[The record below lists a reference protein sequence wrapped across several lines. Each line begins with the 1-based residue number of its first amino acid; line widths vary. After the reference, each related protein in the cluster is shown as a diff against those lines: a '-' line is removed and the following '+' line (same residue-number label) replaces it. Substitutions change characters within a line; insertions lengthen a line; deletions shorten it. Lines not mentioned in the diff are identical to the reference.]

1 MAMNSVHTNLGAM
14 VALQSL
20 NRTGADMAATQK
32 AISTGFRVADA
43 KDDGAA
49 YAVAQRVR
57 SNVGALTSANQQLSG
72 AKGLLDTTLGALK
85 EVSTTLIDMRKIL
98 VKLAESGVQGEDR
111 TNYKQ
116 QYEDKLQNVKD
127 FFSDATYNG
136 RTLIG
141 NLGGAPPTGIDFG
154 DVEVVRNESGES
166 TTLAAVD
173 LDSVISALDYGS
185 TLDDASLVKAEI
197 QTGASFQQAGDAV
210 NRESN
215 RFGTKNGYIESQI
228 NYNTAKIDAMNAGIG
243 AIVDA
248 DLSKEAANLQALQV
262 RQQLGTQALSMANQG
277 PQSLLSLFR

>member
-1 MAMNSVHTNLGAM
+1 MSMNSVHTNLGAM

-72 AKGLLDTTLGALK
+72 AKGLLDTTLSSLK

-111 TNYKQ
+111 NNYKQ

-141 NLGGAPPTGIDFG
+141 NIGGAPAAGIQFG

-166 TTLAAVD
+166 TTIAAVD
-173 LDSVISALDYGS
+173 LDSVISALDYGA

-197 QTGASFQQAGDAV
+197 QSGASFQQASDAV

-215 RFGTKNGYIESQI
+215 RFGTKNGYIVNQI
-228 NYNTAKIDAMNAGIG
+228 NYNNAKIDAMNSGIG
-243 AIVDA
+243 AMVDA

>member
-1 MAMNSVHTNLGAM
+1 MSMNSVHTNLGAM

-72 AKGLLDTTLGALK
+72 AKGLLDTTLSSLK

-111 TNYKQ
+111 NNYKQ

-141 NLGGAPPTGIDFG
+141 NIGGAPAAGIQFG

-166 TTLAAVD
+166 TTIAAVD
-173 LDSVISALDYGS
+173 LDSVISALDYGA

-197 QTGASFQQAGDAV
+197 QTGASFQQAADAV

-215 RFGTKNGYIESQI
+215 RFGTKNGYIVNQI
-228 NYNTAKIDAMNAGIG
+228 NYNNAKIDAMNAGIG
-243 AIVDA
+243 AMVDA